1 MFEIKENLLTLA
13 KKMQKKAIFLFALVF
28 TMTSAFAQ
36 YNFKTIIN
44 LEQTPVKS
52 QDRTGTCWSYSTASY
67 MESEALRK
75 HESPVDLAEMF
86 IVRYIYLDKARNYI
100 LRHGKAQFS
109 QGGLA
114 HDFMREMGRHG
125 VVPQSVYDARP
136 KGEKIYDHD
145 ELAAVLQGYLDGVLK
160 AKRPSP
166 YWQEGFEAILDV
178 YLGKAPKT
186 FTVNGQ
192 QYTPVSY
199 AKSLG
204 FDAKD
209 YIELTS
215 FTHHPFHHYFVLE
228 IPDNYS
234 NGLYYNI
241 PLDDLKKQT
250 DYALEH
256 GYTVS
261 WDGDVSEKGFGRAKG
276 VIVLPEN
283 NKDLDSKGIIKEVK
297 PTQDLRQKGFENWTT
312 TDDHLMHIVGK
323 AKDQNGNNYYIIKNS
338 WGNKNGYD
346 GLYYMSE
353 PFFLMKTVAIMLPK
367 EALMKSVQPK
377 VFIPVSLD

>member
-1 MFEIKENLLTLA
+1 MRQKIGLL
-13 KKMQKKAIFLFALVF
+13 LFALICSLS
-28 TMTSAFAQ
+28 TASAQ
-36 YNFKTIIN
+36 YKFKNTIN

-75 HESPVDLAEMF
+75 HEKPVDLAEMF
-86 IVRYIYLDKARNYI
+86 IVRYIYIDKAKNYI
-100 LRHGKAQFS
+100 HRQGKANFS

-145 ELAAVLQGYLDGVLK
+145 ELAAVLKGYLDGVLE
-160 AKRPSP
+160 AKHPSP
-166 YWQEGFEAILDV
+166 YWLDGFKAILDV
-178 YLGKAPKT
+178 YLGKVPIMFKVNGLSYTPKT
-186 FTVNGQ
+186 
-192 QYTPVSY
+192 Y
-199 AKSLG
+199 AEKLG

-215 FTHHPFHHYFVLE
+215 FTHHPFRHYFVLE

-241 PLDDLKKQT
+241 PLEDLKKQT

-261 WDGDVSEKGFGRAKG
+261 WDGDVSEKGFGRREG

-283 NKDLDSKGIIKEVK
+283 NKDLDKDGIVKEMKV
-297 PTQDLRQKGFENWTT
+297 TQDLRQKGYENWST

-323 AKDQNGNNYYIIKNS
+323 AKDQKGNNYYIIKNS
-338 WGNKNGYD
+338 WGNRNGYD

-353 PFFLMKTVAIMLPK
+353 AFFLMKTVAIMLPK
-367 EALMKSVQPK
+367 EALMKSVMPD

>member
-1 MFEIKENLLTLA
+1 
-13 KKMQKKAIFLFALVF
+13 
-28 TMTSAFAQ
+28 MTSAFAQ
-36 YNFKTIIN
+36 YEFKTTIN

-100 LRHGKAQFS
+100 LRQGKAQFS

-114 HDFMREMGRHG
+114 HDFMREMGRNG
-125 VVPQSVYDARP
+125 VVPQSVYEARP

-145 ELAAVLQGYLDGVLK
+145 ELAAVLKGYLDGVLK
-160 AKRPSP
+160 AKHPSP
-166 YWQEGFEAILDV
+166 YWQDGFEAILDV

-186 FTVNGQ
+186 FKVNGQ
-192 QYTPVSY
+192 EYTPESY

-204 FDAKD
+204 FNAKD

-241 PLDDLKKQT
+241 PLADLKAQT
-250 DYALEH
+250 DYALAH

-261 WDGDVSEKGFGRAKG
+261 WDGDVSEKGFGRSKG

-283 NKDLDSKGIIKEVK
+283 NKDLDSKGIVKEVK
-297 PTQDLRQKGFENWTT
+297 PTQDLRQKSFENWTT

-323 AKDQNGNNYYIIKNS
+323 AKDQKGNNYYIIKNS

-353 PFFLMKTVAIMLPK
+353 AFFLMKTVAIMLPK